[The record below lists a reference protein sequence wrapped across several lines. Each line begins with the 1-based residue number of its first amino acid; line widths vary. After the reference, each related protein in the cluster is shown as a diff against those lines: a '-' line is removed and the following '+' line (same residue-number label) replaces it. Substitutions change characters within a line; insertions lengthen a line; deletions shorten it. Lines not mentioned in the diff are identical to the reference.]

1 MDLTSIYLIIGGGAG
16 VIVSVAGAAV
26 VIGKPLRKLVRD
38 NAEFREDWYG
48 QPARPGRDP
57 EPGVME
63 RLRKI
68 EKELHPNGG
77 ATLRDAVNRLEQRF
91 DDHLKTHQPPPA

>member
-1 MDLTSIYLIIGGGAG
+1 MDLATLYVIVGGGAG
-16 VIVSVAGAAV
+16 VVVSVAGASV
-26 VIGKPLRKLVRD
+26 VFGRPLRKLVRD

-77 ATLRDAVNRLEQRF
+77 STMRDAINRLDARIE
-91 DDHLKTHQPPPA
+91 DHLKTHQSPPG